1 MLRYTQGQIHSLSD
15 ETPQTLSLSLSIRR
29 EPATDVTKVRT
40 DDSRIIMSL
49 QSLGLC
55 LKTSQNEHPILLQTL
70 HELSRSHRSTSVL
83 EREHTPLNRVEQNIT
98 RREIWIIAPRAQKLN
113 NTALLI
119 ILRMAIKE
127 PLLLDIA
134 ACRILRQARDVDN
147 AETATVV
154 RLVCE
159 SVLHV
164 QVVVDG
170 LDWGLVEA
178 RVDWLLEIGDIE
190 DVCSGA
196 AVASRRA
203 DAVELVQFVVEEHV
217 GHFFVGD
224 PALVGVGASDVG
236 GLGDDD
242 GVFEVGEIVDGE
254 GVLVETKAHVA
265 TLVLYGWTFVDHTLC
280 VVDVAVLT
288 DASWRCWVL
297 RVGDVYRKQPSGAGG
312 VPGILSLATSNP
324 VDNLSVGVGDDVVG
338 RTESSV
344 ERNVSLLGEDLWLVE
359 QRVPPWLDFLQLL
372 QVEDLEAVIPR
383 FGADVDVVA
392 NDLHI
397 TP

>member
-1 MLRYTQGQIHSLSD
+1 MWNDSYRMIKEHRKGMLLENITERTSNSSTMHYTNFFTI
-15 ETPQTLSLSLSIRR
+15 
-29 EPATDVTKVRT
+29 
-40 DDSRIIMSL
+40 
-49 QSLGLC
+49 
-55 LKTSQNEHPILLQTL
+55 
-70 HELSRSHRSTSVL
+70 RSTSVL
-83 EREHTPLNRVEQNIT
+83 EREHTPLNRIEQNIT

-113 NTALLI
+113 NTTLLI

-134 ACRILRQARDVDN
+134 ARRILRQTRDVDD
-147 AETATVV
+147 AQTAAVV

-178 RVDWLLEIGDIE
+178 CVDWLFEIGDVE
-190 DVCSGA
+190 DVGGCA
-196 AVASRRA
+196 AVTSRRA
-203 DAVELVQFVVEEHV
+203 DAVELVELVVEEHV

-224 PALVGVGASDVG
+224 PALVGVGAADVG

-242 GVFEVGEIVDGE
+242 GVLKVGEIVDSE
-254 GVLVETKAHVA
+254 GVLVEAKADVA
-265 TLVLYGWTFVDHTLC
+265 TLVLCGWAFVDDALG
-280 VVDVAVLT
+280 VVDIAVLT

-297 RVGDVYRKQPSGAGG
+297 RVGDVDRKQSSGAGG
-312 VPGILSLATSNP
+312 VPGILSLATSNT
-324 VDNLSVGVGDDVVG
+324 VDDLSVGVGDDVVG

-344 ERNVSLLGEDLWLVE
+344 ERNVSLLGEDFWLVE

-372 QVEDLEAVIPR
+372 QVKDLKTVVPG
-383 FGADVDVVA
+383 FGADIDVVA